1 MSTDYIS
8 YGELLK
14 GDKLLTTQLRTI
26 GIMQPITSV
35 LMESPKQG
43 RGLKS
48 TVLVDTKGSEVG
60 MFDEIGSI
68 YATDIVSVER
78 DGVWYN
84 VDGHPD
90 TFNPLD

>member
-1 MSTDYIS
+1 
-8 YGELLK
+8 
-14 GDKLLTTQLRTI
+14 
-26 GIMQPITSV
+26 MQPITSV